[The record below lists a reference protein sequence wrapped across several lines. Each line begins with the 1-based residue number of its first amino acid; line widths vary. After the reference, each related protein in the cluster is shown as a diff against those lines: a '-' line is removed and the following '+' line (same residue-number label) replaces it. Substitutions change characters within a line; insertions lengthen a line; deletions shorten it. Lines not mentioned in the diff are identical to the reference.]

1 MSTILPRP
9 YQTACVNAIWQY
21 FASGNTGNPLVALPT
36 GTGKSL
42 IPPLFMKQALQQ
54 YPFQRMMLLT
64 HVKELIE
71 QNHKSLLQLWP
82 SAPVGIFSAGL
93 SLKEA
98 YAPLVFGGIASVK
111 NSICELGHR
120 DLLFIDEAHLLS
132 PNENSMYQ
140 TVIAELKIVN
150 PNLKVI
156 GLSATPFRM
165 GQGMLTDGGI
175 FTDIVYDLTGVG
187 PFNQLIDDCY
197 LSPLIPKKTNSV
209 IDVSDVRQLASDFNQ
224 GDLAKAVTH
233 QGITQRAIVETM
245 DLARDRKSWV
255 VFGAGIENCEQLTDR
270 FNAVGV
276 ATTVVHSKLTDEQR
290 ADRLAAFKAGRFRAI
305 VSNNILTTG
314 FDHPQIDCIVDLR
327 PTTSVV
333 LHVQKYGRGTRPYFH
348 PSFSFDQLRDLDNR
362 KRAIQMGGKLNCIVL
377 DFAGNTN
384 RLGPIND
391 PRIPRKKGKG
401 TGEVPVKLCP
411 HCGAYNHTVAR
422 YCCDCGKEFIFR
434 VKIKPTAST
443 EDIIAVPD
451 SKIELLKVNSVSR
464 KIHNKIG
471 SKPSLQVQYL
481 CGMKLYSSYL
491 CFEHTGL
498 AKHRAHE
505 WFRQH
510 SSGEIPKTTRE
521 AYNRFSE
528 CRVAKQIKV
537 DSTGKYPQI
546 MEWLF

>member
-1 MSTILPRP
+1 
-9 YQTACVNAIWQY
+9 
-21 FASGNTGNPLVALPT
+21 
-36 GTGKSL
+36 
-42 IPPLFMKQALQQ
+42 MKQALQQ

-82 SAPVGIFSAGL
+82 SAPIGIFSAGL
-93 SLKEA
+93 GLKEA

-111 NSICELGHR
+111 NSIGDLGHR
-120 DLLFIDEAHLLS
+120 DLLFIDECHLLS

-140 TVIAELKIVN
+140 QVIKELKIVN

-175 FTDIVYDLTGVG
+175 FTDIVYDLTGIG

-197 LSPLIPKKTNSV
+197 LCPLIPKKTESV

-255 VFGAGIENCEQLTDR
+255 VFGAGIENCEQLTDK
-270 FNAVGV
+270 FNAAGV

-314 FDHPQIDCIVDLR
+314 FDHPQIDCIIDLR

-505 WFRQH
+505 WWRQH
-510 SSGEIPKTTRE
+510 SADEIPKTTHE
-521 AYNRFSE
+521 AYDKFSK

-546 MEWLF
+546 MEYLF